1 MNDFF
6 RNLSFYLGLP
16 HSYEGGICRVS
27 LKSESVND
35 DSCGD
40 ATLEPL
46 NEMRGRCGA
55 DGCRMR
61 GRWVPKGHQFA
72 PQGSPWGAK
81 GLHMAPH
88 GEPNGSTWLP
98 MGSQTAPL
106 GPPWG
111 AKRLH
116 LAPQVGNWGPEGR
129 QKAPLG
135 DPRACEPQGLAPA
148 TTDSEAKPSKDQQIA
163 KKTIGPKPYELEP
176 RATTPRTSFKLPAR
190 ARARASP

>member
-6 RNLSFYLGLP
+6 RNLSFYLELP

-116 LAPQVGNWGPEGR
+116 LAPQVCNCGPEGG

-135 DPRACEPQGLAPA
+135 APRGQMV
-148 TTDSEAKPSKDQQIA
+148 
-163 KKTIGPKPYELEP
+163 PKPMKINENL
-176 RATTPRTSFKLPAR
+176 RKSRKSTVLDTTTIILVILSAQPLIY
-190 ARARASP
+190 